1 MMIAKH
7 LKDTQELSPKEKY
20 ATTDLGLASS
30 LVALG
35 YELHTLERT
44 INPKKARFIFR
55 RVPTIETSTNNYWN
69 DRLELNA
76 RTLFDAQK
84 MIKNRLY
91 SSDEAIC

>member
-1 MMIAKH
+1 MITKH
-7 LKDTQELSPKEKY
+7 LKETIELPTEEKY

-30 LVALG
+30 LAALG
-35 YELHTLERT
+35 YELHTLEST
-44 INPKKARFIFR
+44 ANPKKARFIFR
-55 RVPTIETSTNNYWN
+55 RVPTIETCAHDYWS

-91 SSDEAIC
+91 SEE

>member
-1 MMIAKH
+1 MITRH
-7 LKDTQELSPKEKY
+7 LKETIELSHDAKY

-55 RVPTIETSTNNYWN
+55 RVPTIETSANEYWN
-69 DRLELNA
+69 DRLQLNA
-76 RTLFDAQK
+76 RTLFDSQK

-91 SSDEAIC
+91 SDDSSC

>member
-1 MMIAKH
+1 MIAKH
-7 LKDTQELSPKEKY
+7 LKDTQDLPQEEKY

-30 LVALG
+30 LVVLG

-55 RVPTIETSTNNYWN
+55 RIPTIETSANKYWN
-69 DRLELNA
+69 DQLELNA

-91 SSDEAIC
+91 SDETVC